1 MIFDKLWKIVVSV
14 SVALTLI
21 GVVTYFVTRETRRTM
36 TRLMEDIAREVTQ
49 EFAREL
55 PRTRDVNTALFLV
68 AGRGPRDEE
77 EQFRDMLTRAV
88 EATSKYRLVTWED
101 VTEQLGSSWIGKVV
115 SELGLTPGQ
124 PPNTFERAVKAVP
137 HLYTANVQIDGI
149 LFVDVV
155 EFTEGPDQDGF
166 GARITLQGKLCSLN
180 DKGAP
185 SQVTD
190 MPKVSQ
196 AIESVLDPRYVS
208 YRISEQSLIARFV
221 LWFVVA
227 AGLPWAGIGLVRRV
241 LKRRRNELNGLLLA
255 GFTLADLAL
264 FWVLILALGTGA
276 GSVAGLLVTAALMG
290 YYNYDAMDYIGRRL
304 L

>member
-21 GVVTYFVTRETRRTM
+21 GVVTYFVTRETKRTM
-36 TRLMEDIAREVTQ
+36 TPLMYDIARDVTQ

-88 EATSKYRLVTWED
+88 EATSKYRLTTWQD
-101 VTEQLGSSWIGKVV
+101 ITEQLDETLVGRFL
-115 SELGLTPGQ
+115 SEVGLAPGQ
-124 PPNTFERAVKAVP
+124 APNSLDRAVKAVT
-137 HLYTANVQIDGI
+137 HLERAGIALDGI

-155 EFTEGPDQDGF
+155 EFTEGPDQDGL
-166 GARITLQGKLCSLN
+166 GAKIALDGKLYSLKEKKVVG
-180 DKGAP
+180 DGP
-185 SQVTD
+185 E
-190 MPKVSQ
+190 VSQ
-196 AIESVLDPRYVS
+196 SIESAFDPRYVS
-208 YRISEQSLIARFV
+208 YRVSQQSLIGRFV
-221 LWFVVA
+221 LWFLVA
-227 AGLPWAGIGLVRRV
+227 AGLPWAGIGVVRRV
-241 LKRRRNELNGLLLA
+241 VKLRKNELNGLLLA
-255 GFTLADLAL
+255 AFTVADLL
-264 FWVLILALGTGA
+264 VFWFLVLALGTNP
-276 GSVAGLLVTAALMG
+276 GSLAGLLFTAALMG

>member
-21 GVVTYFVTRETRRTM
+21 GVVTYFVTRETKRTM
-36 TRLMEDIAREVTQ
+36 TPLMYDIARDVTQ

-55 PRTRDVNTALFLV
+55 PRTRDVNSALFLV
-68 AGRGPRDEE
+68 SGRGPRDEE
-77 EQFRDMLTRAV
+77 EQFREMLTRSV
-88 EATSKYRLVTWED
+88 EATSKYRLVTWDE
-101 VTEQLGSSWIGKVV
+101 VTDQLGESWIGKVV

-124 PPNTFERAVKAVP
+124 APNSFDRAVKAVP
-137 HLYTANVQIDGI
+137 HLYTANVQFDGI
-149 LFVDVV
+149 LFVDVA
-155 EFTEGPDQDGF
+155 EFTEGPDQDGL
-166 GARITLQGKLCSLN
+166 GAKIALHGKLCSLT

-185 SQVTD
+185 KEVTD
-190 MPKVSQ
+190 GPKVSQ
-196 AIESVLDPRYVS
+196 SIESSLDPRYVS
-208 YRISEQSLIARFV
+208 YRISQQSLIGRFV

-227 AGLPWAGIGLVRRV
+227 AGLPWAGIGVVRRV
-241 LKRRRNELNGLLLA
+241 AKLRKNEANGLLLA
-255 GFTLADLAL
+255 AFTVADLL
-264 FWVLILALGTGA
+264 VFWFLVLALGTTA

>member
-21 GVVTYFVTRETRRTM
+21 GVVTYFVTRETKRTM
-36 TRLMEDIAREVTQ
+36 TPLMEDIAHDVTQ

-88 EATSKYRLVTWED
+88 EATSKYRLVTWDE
-101 VTEQLGSSWIGKVV
+101 VTDQLGESWIGKVV

-124 PPNTFERAVKAVP
+124 QPNSFERAVKAVP
-137 HLYTANVQIDGI
+137 HLFTANVQIDGI
-149 LFVDVV
+149 LFVDVA
-155 EFTEGPDQDGF
+155 EFTEGPDQDGL
-166 GARITLQGKLCSLN
+166 GARITLQGKLCSLT
-180 DKGAP
+180 DKGAAK
-185 SQVTD
+185 QVTET
-190 MPKVSQ
+190 PKVSQ
-196 AIESVLDPRYVS
+196 AIESALDPRYVS
-208 YRISEQSLIARFV
+208 YRISQQSLIGRFV
-221 LWFVVA
+221 VWFIIA
-227 AGLPWAGIGLVRRV
+227 AGLPWAGIGVVRRV
-241 LKRRRNELNGLLLA
+241 VKMRKNELNGLLLA
-255 GFTLADLAL
+255 GFTVADLVV
-264 FWVLILALGTGA
+264 FWVLVLALGTTT
-276 GSVAGLLVTAALMG
+276 GSLAGLLFTAALMG